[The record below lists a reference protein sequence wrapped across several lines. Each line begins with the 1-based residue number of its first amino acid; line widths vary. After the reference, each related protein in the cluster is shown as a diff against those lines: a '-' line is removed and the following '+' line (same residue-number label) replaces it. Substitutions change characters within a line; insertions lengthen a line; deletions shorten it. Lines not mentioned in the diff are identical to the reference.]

1 MKKFFSR
8 KETEARKYV
17 IADPSSFDEYSDSVS
32 VTEGIHSSSSLRS
45 DAKLSRFLVCDFSY
59 LSNARFLV
67 IFAKKSFSTD
77 GFAGGILFHAR
88 SHVSFTHSLLSSSR
102 SRMLFAT
109 AKQYFPYFHPKPKRL
124 LRFFQNTERL
134 FFHRSNRTA
143 SFCCSV
149 RTLHNIRR

>member
-1 MKKFFSR
+1 MKKIFSR

-17 IADPSSFDEYSDSVS
+17 IADPSSFEEYSDSVS

-88 SHVSFTHSLLSSSR
+88 SHVSFTHSLLSSS
-102 SRMLFAT
+102 L
-109 AKQYFPYFHPKPKRL
+109 
-124 LRFFQNTERL
+124 
-134 FFHRSNRTA
+134 
-143 SFCCSV
+143 
-149 RTLHNIRR
+149 